1 MYSIFLAIHNF
12 FRWIVIILAVLA
24 LVRTYM
30 GWLGN
35 RNWTERDRRIG
46 SFLAMSVDIQLLL
59 GLILY
64 IFLSPLTTR
73 LFQDFG
79 SAMQDPTIRFFGIEH
94 LFYMLVAV
102 VLIHVGNSRAKRA
115 DQSTTKFRNAALFY
129 SLAILLILIA
139 IPWSRPL
146 LRGF

>member
-1 MYSIFLAIHNF
+1 MYPIFLAIHNF
-12 FRWIVIILAVLA
+12 FRWIVIIMAILA
-24 LVRTYM
+24 LVRAYL
-30 GWLGN
+30 GWFGN
-35 RNWTERDRRIG
+35 RNWTERDARIG

-79 SAMQDPTIRFFGIEH
+79 SAMQDPTVRFFGIEH
-94 LFYMLVAV
+94 LVYMLVAV
-102 VLIHVGNSRAKRA
+102 ALIHIGNSRTKKA
-115 DQSTTKFRNAALFY
+115 DQSTLKFRNAAIFF
-129 SLAILLILIA
+129 SLAILLVLIA